1 MRKNADMD
9 ADISRNAAISHNL
22 GEPCSPKKA
31 RTRTEARTPT
41 FLLILLWRRRRHM
54 RKKMRKQAYADISP
68 KLALASSWK
77 VVPSGVYTGDLLLLL
92 LLLPKT
98 RVNMRDLLL
107 LLLLLLL
114 RLLRGT
120 SFP

>member
-1 MRKNADMD
+1 
-9 ADISRNAAISHNL
+9 
-22 GEPCSPKKA
+22 
-31 RTRTEARTPT
+31 
-41 FLLILLWRRRRHM
+41 M

-68 KLALASSWK
+68 KLAMASSWK
-77 VVPSGVYTGDLLLLL
+77 VVPPGVYTGDLLLLLL

-107 LLLLLLL
+107 LLLLL
-114 RLLRGT
+114 RGT